1 MEYYV
6 AIINSMFDIEIPCC
20 NLNEN
25 AENKINFII

>member
-6 AIINSMFDIEIPCC
+6 AITNSMFDIEIPC

-25 AENKINFII
+25 AEYKINFII